1 MATVS
6 IAAPPVATP
15 GHALRASL
23 RQCVSFPALLGALLA
38 LITFIIVRGLRLD
51 PDTWWHIKLGQDIL
65 ATHHWATLDYFS
77 FTTHGAAWID
87 YEWFGDVIIS
97 LAARAGLRGMDVLLI
112 ALTCTIVVLM
122 YCYAWLRSGNAK
134 AAFVACILVL
144 PLAGQCF
151 TLRPQLLGYIFLL
164 LTLICLERFR
174 AGHSGA
180 LWALPAIFF
189 VWVNTHGSFTLGFVV
204 LGAYWA
210 GGLVNFSIGGLS
222 AERWKP
228 REHLRLGL
236 CAVLSAL
243 VLPLTPYG
251 ARLALIPFRV
261 ASSLPLNF
269 AHIEEWQSISFSRWE
284 PKLLLGLLLA
294 FLLAQI
300 TLRLKYRLDEMA
312 LFLVAAYAT
321 CVHFRF
327 VLFFAIIFAPI
338 LAVLLARWV
347 PRYEAHKDQFALN
360 AAMMLLIMG
369 GMVRYVPSEMNLG
382 RKVREDYPV
391 QAVEYMRQHPIAGP
405 MFNSYGFGGYLVWS
419 LGPAHRVFIDGRGD
433 LYEFA
438 GVFSDYIHIMDLEPD
453 GLQILD
459 RYGIQSCLIPRKE
472 ALAVLLAARSDWK
485 QSYSDDLSVIFTR
498 QPLAVACAV
507 PHDASR
513 KPQRAAGPS
522 THVVAGGGAEH
533 ALARLGGPAEGTAN

>member
-1 MATVS
+1 
-6 IAAPPVATP
+6 
-15 GHALRASL
+15 LR
-23 RQCVSFPALLGALLA
+23 RCISFPALLGAWLV
-38 LITFIIVRGLRLD
+38 LITFVIVRGLRLD

-65 ATHHWATLDYFS
+65 ATHHWPTLDYFS

-87 YEWFGDVIIS
+87 YEWLGDVIIAQ
-97 LAARAGLRGMDVLLI
+97 AARAGLRGMDVLLI
-112 ALTCTIVVLM
+112 ALTCTIVALM

-164 LTLICLERFR
+164 VTLICLERFR
-174 AGHSGA
+174 AGHRGA

-210 GGLVNFSIGGLS
+210 GGLVNFSSGGLS

-228 REHLRLGL
+228 QEHLRLGL

-251 ARLALIPFRV
+251 ARLALIPLRV

-300 TLRLKYRLDEMA
+300 ALRLEYRMDELG
-312 LFLVAAYAT
+312 LFLVATYAT

-338 LAVLLARWV
+338 LATLLARWA
-347 PRYEAHKDQFALN
+347 PRYDAGKDQFALN
-360 AAMMLLIMG
+360 AAIMLLIVG
-369 GMVRYVPSEMNLG
+369 GMVRYVPSEMDLG

-391 QAVEYMRQHPIAGP
+391 QAVEYMRQHPMAGP

-453 GLQILD
+453 GLQILE

-472 ALAVLLAARSDWK
+472 ALAVLLAASGDWK
-485 QSYSDDLSVIFTR
+485 QSYSDELSVIFTH
-498 QPLAVACAV
+498 QPPSEVRVVSQGAL
-507 PHDASR
+507 R
-513 KPQRAAGPS
+513 KTQRAVGAS
-522 THVVAGGGAEH
+522 TRATAGGGAEP
-533 ALARLGGPAEGTAN
+533 ALARLDGQAGGTAN